1 MLTLRHLDAGGGLR
15 MAVEIA
21 PSILAADFGMLRE
34 QVKLV
39 EGAGAGIIHVDVM
52 DGQFVPP
59 LSMGPQVCEALRDM
73 GLHLE
78 VHLMVDRP
86 EALQVESFAKAGAGT
101 ITIHAEATPAVDY
114 ALDLIRSHGCRAGL
128 AVNPATPL
136 AIYEEVQPDLAL
148 CMTVNPGWGGQSFI
162 PSSIEKINRLCEI
175 VGDRVV
181 IEVDGGV
188 DAKTAG
194 LCVAAGATRLVVGSA
209 IFGEDDPARAFN
221 DILNAAMSRG

>member
-1 MLTLRHLDAGGGLR
+1 MT
-15 MAVEIA
+15 VEIA
-21 PSILAADFGMLRE
+21 PSILAADFGILRE

-39 EGAGAGIIHVDVM
+39 EDAGARIIHVDVM

-73 GLHLE
+73 DLHLE

-86 EALQVESFAKAGAGT
+86 ESLQVESFAKAGAGT
-101 ITIHAEATPAVDY
+101 IIIHAEATPAVDY
-114 ALDLIRSHGCRAGL
+114 ALDLIRSHGCQTGL

-136 AIYEEVQPDLAL
+136 AIYEEVEPDLAL

-162 PSSIEKINRLCEI
+162 PGSIEKIARLRAI
-175 VGDRVV
+175 VGDEVV

-188 DAKTAG
+188 DEKTAG
-194 LCVAAGATRLVVGSA
+194 LCVAAGATRLVAGSA
-209 IFGEDDPARAFN
+209 IFGQDDPARAFN
-221 DILNAAMSRG
+221 DILNAAQARN

>member
-1 MLTLRHLDAGGGLR
+1 MTI
-15 MAVEIA
+15 EIA
-21 PSILAADFGMLRE
+21 PSILSADFGILRE
-34 QVKLV
+34 QVQLV
-39 EGAGAGIIHVDVM
+39 EDAGARIIHVDVM

-86 EALQVESFAKAGAGT
+86 ETIQVETFAAAGAGT
-101 ITIHAEATPAVDY
+101 IIIHAEATPAVDY
-114 ALDLIRSHGCRAGL
+114 ALELIRSHGCKAGL

-136 AIYEEVQPDLAL
+136 SIYEEIEPDLAL

-162 PSSIEKINRLCEI
+162 ASSIEKITRLRAI
-175 VGDRVV
+175 VGDEVV

-188 DAKTAG
+188 DARTAG
-194 LCVAAGATRLVVGSA
+194 LCVAAGASRLVAGSA
-209 IFGEDDPARAFN
+209 IFGQDDPARAFN
-221 DILNAAMSRG
+221 DILNAATIRN

>member
-1 MLTLRHLDAGGGLR
+1 MMTI
-15 MAVEIA
+15 EIA
-21 PSILAADFGMLRE
+21 PSILSADFGILRE
-34 QVKLV
+34 QVQLV
-39 EGAGAGIIHVDVM
+39 EDAGARIIHVDVM

-86 EALQVESFAKAGAGT
+86 ETIQVETFAAAGAGT
-101 ITIHAEATPAVDY
+101 IIIHAEATPAVDY
-114 ALDLIRSHGCRAGL
+114 ALELIRSHGCKAGL

-136 AIYEEVQPDLAL
+136 SIYEEIEPDLAL

-162 PSSIEKINRLCEI
+162 ASSIEKITRLRAI
-175 VGDRVV
+175 VGDEVV

-188 DAKTAG
+188 DARTAG
-194 LCVAAGATRLVVGSA
+194 LCVAAGASRLVAGSA
-209 IFGEDDPARAFN
+209 IFGQDDPARAFN
-221 DILNAAMSRG
+221 DILNAATIRN

>member
-1 MLTLRHLDAGGGLR
+1 LTVK
-15 MAVEIA
+15 VEIA
-21 PSILAADFGMLRE
+21 PSILAADFGILRE

-39 EGAGAGIIHVDVM
+39 EGVGAEVIHVDVM

-86 EALQVESFAKAGAGT
+86 ESVQVESFAKAGAGT
-101 ITIHAEATPAVDY
+101 IIIHAEATPAVDY
-114 ALDLIRSHGCRAGL
+114 ALELIRSHGCKAGL

-136 AIYEEVQPDLAL
+136 AIYEEVEPDLAL
-148 CMTVNPGWGGQSFI
+148 CMCVNPGWGGQAFI
-162 PSSIEKINRLCEI
+162 PSSVEKITRLRAI
-175 VGDRVV
+175 VGDEVV
-181 IEVDGGV
+181 LEVDGGI

-194 LCVAAGATRLVVGSA
+194 LCVAAGATRLVAGSA
-209 IFGEDDPARAFN
+209 IFGQDDPVGAFN
-221 DILNAAMSRG
+221 DILDAATSRN

>member
-1 MLTLRHLDAGGGLR
+1 MT
-15 MAVEIA
+15 VEIA
-21 PSILAADFGMLRE
+21 PSILAADFGILRE
-34 QVKLV
+34 QVGLV

-78 VHLMVDRP
+78 VHLMVERP
-86 EALQVESFAKAGAGT
+86 ETVQVESFAKAGAGT
-101 ITIHAEATPAVDY
+101 IIIHAEATPAVDY
-114 ALDLIRSHGCRAGL
+114 ALDLIRSLGCQAGL

-136 AIYEEVQPDLAL
+136 TIYEEVEPDLAL

-162 PSSIEKINRLCEI
+162 ASSIEKITRLRAI
-175 VGDRVV
+175 VGEEVV

-194 LCVAAGATRLVVGSA
+194 LCVAAGATRLVAGSA
-209 IFGEDDPARAFN
+209 IFGQDDPARAFN
-221 DILNAAMSRG
+221 DILDAATSRN

>member
-1 MLTLRHLDAGGGLR
+1 MN
-15 MAVEIA
+15 VEIA
-21 PSILAADFGMLRE
+21 PSVLAADFGILRE

-39 EGAGAGIIHVDVM
+39 EDAGAKIIHVDVM

-78 VHLMVDRP
+78 VHLMVERP
-86 EALQVESFAKAGAGT
+86 ESLQVESFAKAGAGT
-101 ITIHAEATPAVDY
+101 IIIHAEATPAVDY
-114 ALDLIRSHGCRAGL
+114 ALDLIRSCGCKAGL

-136 AIYEEVQPDLAL
+136 AIYEEVVPDLAL
-148 CMTVNPGWGGQSFI
+148 CMSVNPGWGGQSFLA
-162 PSSIEKINRLCEI
+162 SSIEKITRLRAI
-175 VGDRVV
+175 VGDEVV

-194 LCVAAGATRLVVGSA
+194 FCVAAGATRLVAGSA
-209 IFGEDDPARAFN
+209 IFGQDDPARAFN
-221 DILNAAMSRG
+221 DILDAATSRN

>member
-1 MLTLRHLDAGGGLR
+1 MT
-15 MAVEIA
+15 VEIA
-21 PSILAADFGMLRE
+21 PSILAADFGNLRE

-86 EALQVESFAKAGAGT
+86 ETIQVETFAKAGAGT
-101 ITIHAEATPAVDY
+101 IIVHAEATPAVDY
-114 ALDLIRSHGCRAGL
+114 ALELIRSHGCAAGL

-136 AIYEEVQPDLAL
+136 AIYEEVRPDLAL
-148 CMTVNPGWGGQSFI
+148 CMSVNPGWGGQSFI
-162 PSSIEKINRLCEI
+162 PSSIEKITRLRAI
-175 VGDRVV
+175 VGDEVV

-188 DAKTAG
+188 DEKTAG
-194 LCVAAGATRLVVGSA
+194 LCVAAGATRLVAGSA
-209 IFGEDDPARAFN
+209 IFGQDDPARAFN
-221 DILNAAMSRG
+221 DILNAAASRD